1 MTVEFRTL
9 FLPQRR
15 LFAGRAVDLLDACRD
30 VGRPVVIFSNNAEP
44 AIEAFLDHHDSDT
57 WSTPSSAASPAGP
70 S

>member
-1 MTVEFRTL
+1 MTVAFRTL

-15 LFAGRAVDLLDACRD
+15 LFAGAVDHRDACRD
-30 VGRPVVIFSNNAEP
+30 VGRPVVIVSNNAEP
-44 AIEAFLDHHDSDT
+44 AIEAFLDHHDLHT